1 MKFVSKN
8 ANLMVVLRPGIP
20 AQPITGTPAVP
31 TLSARF
37 QDGVV
42 DIQDEKMIEMM
53 LRHPAFNNDFIAI
66 DSDGGKDPFESL
78 RQPQEPAHAITEIK
92 YGTPEKRTVVGG
104 KTTLPPEI
112 QKLIQDQATAIA
124 KEMLP
129 GMVKATLEAMAASQ
143 KEASEPKESEP
154 TEEPAT
160 VAKKGKK

>member
-1 MKFVSKN
+1 
-8 ANLMVVLRPGIP
+8 MVVLRPGIP

-37 QDGVV
+37 QDGVIDV
-42 DIQDEKMIEMM
+42 HDEKMIEMM

-66 DSDGGKDPFESL
+66 EAETGRDPYEAL

-92 YGTPEKRTVVGG
+92 YGTPEKKTIVGG

-112 QKLIQDQATAIA
+112 QKLIQDQAAAIA

-129 GMVKATLEAMAASQ
+129 GMVKATLESLATESKKSTDTAVEAVEVAEEEAA
-143 KEASEPKESEP
+143 P
-154 TEEPAT
+154 
-160 VAKKGKK
+160 AKKGKK